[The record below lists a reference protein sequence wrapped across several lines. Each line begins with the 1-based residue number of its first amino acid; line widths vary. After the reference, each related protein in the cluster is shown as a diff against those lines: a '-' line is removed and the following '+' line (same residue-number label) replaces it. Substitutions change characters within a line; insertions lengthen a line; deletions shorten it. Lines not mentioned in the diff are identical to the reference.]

1 MSKDRRPFIIAES
14 ILGVLVLIM
23 IGIMFFGRAEH
34 KKVAVILNHA
44 ESDQWS
50 GFIYGVKQAAAD
62 EGLDVVFTSTDIIHD
77 AEEERALIAQELADG
92 ADALII
98 EPAPGKN
105 TLAMIEQEARASVPT
120 ILVKST
126 GGDSDLSAITP
137 DNYGM
142 GQALGQMVLDDY
154 SGNISGK
161 TIGIINQNTDTEA
174 AREREEGLYS
184 VLGESGCEIIWYLH
198 GLDEMENP
206 SGVIQDQE
214 KADFVIALDTTD
226 LELAGELEK
235 DRDIHGA
242 IVYGI
247 GSSTQSVYY
256 LDFGHVEGLIFPNY
270 LDMGYQSVMELSTKL
285 SLRTYRMKNK
295 DVSFRTLKRDDLFLE
310 ENNDIWFML
319 DR

>member
-1 MSKDRRPFIIAES
+1 M
-14 ILGVLVLIM
+14 
-23 IGIMFFGRAEH
+23 
-34 KKVAVILNHA
+34 
-44 ESDQWS
+44 
-50 GFIYGVKQAAAD
+50 
-62 EGLDVVFTSTDIIHD
+62 VFTSTDIIHD

-270 LDMGYQSVMELSTKL
+270 LDMGYQSVMELST
-285 SLRTYRMKNK
+285 
-295 DVSFRTLKRDDLFLE
+295 
-310 ENNDIWFML
+310 
-319 DR
+319 